1 MTNKRIEVLNLD
13 RAIQSARFWMS
24 PTAPKGGG
32 DFLATP
38 PYMWA
43 GEAVNWAWLQWQAEP
58 DFGPISAALIDAVQH
73 SLAPENRAEADRR
86 GMRGE
91 LDWFVICCAILSGDA
106 ETARQAAADVKE
118 AVFRRDYPTQ
128 AVARILSAR
137 IQGDVETERQQFEVS
152 EQMGR
157 ESLPPPLPSRALLR
171 SFVERDY
178 TKLNKDVTKG
188 AKKHWTERY
197 LGKPSMPVLVTDE
210 LDRMVIDVAVKDV
223 YSKWAHTEAVVAK
236 LAIQDGA
243 KITHDDFWFPLG
255 LVSATRGSVSDR

>member
-1 MTNKRIEVLNLD
+1 
-13 RAIQSARFWMS
+13 MS

-43 GEAVNWAWLQWQAEP
+43 AEAMNWAWLQWQARPEF
-58 DFGPISAALIDAVQH
+58 DAISDVLIEAVGH
-73 SLAPENRAEADRR
+73 STSPEVRAEADRR
-86 GMRGE
+86 RERGQ
-91 LDWFVICCAILSGDA
+91 LDWFVMCCAILSGDA
-106 ETARQAAADVKE
+106 ETARSAAAGVKN
-118 AVFRRDYPTQ
+118 AAFRRDYPTQ

-137 IQGDVETERQQFEVS
+137 ILGDAETERQQFEVS

-157 ESLPPPLPSRALLR
+157 ETLPPPLPSRALLQ

-178 TKLNKDVTKG
+178 AKLNKEVTKN

-197 LGKPSMPVLVTDE
+197 LGKPSMPVLVEDE
-210 LDRMVIDVAVKDV
+210 PDRMVIDVSVKDV

-243 KITHDDFWFPLG
+243 RITHDDFWFPLD
-255 LVSATRGSVSDR
+255 LVRATRGR